1 VSWPRARELAGS
13 LVLAGA
19 SVAVVLALFEAGLR
33 VAGHRALYEM
43 YSTPW
48 TFWVYDA
55 DLGWFHEP
63 EASGRFVGPRPWPV
77 EFEPEVSIN
86 SLGLRGP
93 ELPPRA
99 EDELRVL
106 FLGDSLVAA
115 FEVTDDLTFVRRI
128 EPELGR
134 RLGRSVRAINGG
146 VRGYGTDQYL
156 LLYEE
161 RGRALEPDIV
171 VVFVSG
177 NDPNDNRTLHE
188 PRRPFGKPALVPNGG
203 GALERVGWPV
213 PRYGACEQ
221 VHLSLEFR
229 VERGDSLFSRAI
241 CRAQMGLFDHSSLFS
256 FLTVSLAWN
265 EGLLERLYNLG
276 NPQAATRRPT
286 PRADV
291 WLEHTRSILHALLGA
306 IARDG
311 AAVLVTGSPRDVAN
325 AGGEALAQPGV
336 WIQDLAEVWEEKHEV
351 VRWKH
356 DSHFNPEGHRRVA
369 ETLLPA
375 LDEAARF
382 RPAHIAG
389 AGR

>member
-1 VSWPRARELAGS
+1 VSWPRARELAGG

-19 SVAVVLALFEAGLR
+19 SVAVVLAMFEVGLR

-63 EASGRFVGPRPWPV
+63 NAHGRFVGPRPWPV
-77 EFEPEVSIN
+77 EFESDVSIN

-93 ELPPRA
+93 ELPRRA

-115 FEVTDDLTFVRRI
+115 FEVEDPFTFVRRV
-128 EPELGR
+128 EQELGA
-134 RLGRSVRAINGG
+134 RLGRTVRAINGG

-161 RGRALEPDIV
+161 RARALDPDVV

-188 PRRPFGKPALVPNGG
+188 PRRPFGKPALVPNGAG
-203 GALERVGWPV
+203 TFARVGWPV

-221 VHLSLEFR
+221 VHLSLGFE
-229 VERGDSLFSRAI
+229 VERGDSLVSRAI
-241 CRAQMGLFDHSSLFS
+241 CHAQMGLFDHSSLFS
-256 FLTVSLAWN
+256 FLTVSVAWN
-265 EGLLERLYNLG
+265 EALLQRLYDLA
-276 NPQAATRRPT
+276 NPQARSDT

-291 WLEHTRSILHALLGA
+291 WLEHTRTILRALLAA

-311 AAVLVTGSPRDVAN
+311 AAALITGSPRDVTN
-325 AGGEALAQPGV
+325 AGGEALAGPGV
-336 WIQDLAEVWEEKHEV
+336 WIRDLAEVWAEKQEV

-369 ETLLPA
+369 ATLLPP
-375 LDEAARF
+375 LEEAAR
-382 RPAHIAG
+382 

>member
-1 VSWPRARELAGS
+1 MSWPRARELAGG
-13 LVLAGA
+13 LVLAGV
-19 SVAVVLALFEAGLR
+19 SVAVVLAMFEAGLR
-33 VAGHRALYEM
+33 LAGHRALYEM

-63 EASGRFVGPRPWPV
+63 NAHGRFVGPRPWPV
-77 EFEPEVSIN
+77 EFESDVSIN

-106 FLGDSLVAA
+106 FLGDSVVAA

-128 EPELGR
+128 EQGLGA
-134 RLGRSVRAINGG
+134 RLGRTVRAINGG

-161 RGRALEPDIV
+161 RGRALEPDVV

-188 PRRPFGKPALVPNGG
+188 PRRPFGKPALVPNGD
-203 GALERVGWPV
+203 GALARVGWPV

-229 VERGDSLFSRAI
+229 VERGDSLVSRAI

-256 FLTVSLAWN
+256 FLTVSVAWN
-265 EGLLERLYNLG
+265 EGLLQRLYQLG
-276 NPQAATRRPT
+276 NPQGRDAT
-286 PRADV
+286 PRTDV
-291 WLEHTRSILHALLGA
+291 WLEHARTILGALLAA
-306 IARDG
+306 IERDG
-311 AAVLVTGSPRDVAN
+311 AAVVLTGSPREVAN
-325 AGGEALAQPGV
+325 IGGEALAGPGV
-336 WIQDLAEVWEEKHEV
+336 WIRDLAEVWAEKHEV

-369 ETLLPA
+369 EALLPA
-375 LDEAARF
+375 LEEAAR
-382 RPAHIAG
+382 AG
-389 AGR
+389 G